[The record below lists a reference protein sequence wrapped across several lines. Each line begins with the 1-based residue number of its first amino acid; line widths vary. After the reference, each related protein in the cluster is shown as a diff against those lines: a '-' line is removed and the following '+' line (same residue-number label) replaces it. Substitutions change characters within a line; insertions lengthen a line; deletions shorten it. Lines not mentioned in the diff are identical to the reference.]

1 MTSMNLADCS
11 QKTDEEIVALS
22 LTDQGYYACLIE
34 RYEQK
39 LKNYIRRLAGLGPE
53 DTEDLL
59 QDIFIKIYQNLN
71 GFDQNLKF
79 SSWAYRIAHNEIIS
93 HWRKHNSR
101 PQLVS
106 GEEVDEFL
114 HNVADKTDIHA
125 DVEEQSVREDI
136 QKVLQK
142 VDLKYREVLVLK
154 FLEEKSYEEIAD
166 ILKKPLGT
174 ISTLISRAKKIF
186 KKEADRMNI
195 KF

>member
-1 MTSMNLADCS
+1 MTSMNLPACD
-11 QKTDEEIVALS
+11 QKSDEEIIALT
-22 LTDQGYYACLIE
+22 LADQGYYACLIE

-39 LKNYIRRLAGLGPE
+39 LTNYIRRLAGLGAE

-71 GFDQNLKF
+71 DFDQNLKF

-93 HWRKHNSR
+93 HWRKSSSR
-101 PQLVS
+101 PRLI
-106 GEEVDEFL
+106 GGNEVEEFL
-114 HNVADKTDIHA
+114 HNVADETNIHV
-125 DVEEQSVREDI
+125 DLEKQSVREDI
-136 QKVLQK
+136 QKVLEK
-142 VDLKYREVLVLK
+142 IDLKYREVLVLK

-174 ISTLISRAKKIF
+174 ISTLISRAKKLF
-186 KKEADRMNI
+186 KKEADKLNI